1 MQKEYQKKSK
11 INNMWN
17 NMLELIAI
25 EEQIIIKLDNLE
37 ESIKILSQKVNNLEF
52 K

>member
-1 MQKEYQKKSK
+1 MEKEYQKKSK

-25 EEQIIIKLDNLE
+25 EEQILQKLDNLD
-37 ESIKILSQKVNNLEF
+37 ESLKILSKRINNLEQR
-52 K
+52 